1 MRRLKIGFYIVILSV
16 ITGCSSGDVWEG
28 LVFPD
33 RGNLLIHSSI
43 GHFKSLDK
51 CEAACQEMLNSKN
64 AIQKGY
70 YECGKNC
77 KSGLASLSGDCQETV
92 RGNYYK

>member
-1 MRRLKIGFYIVILSV
+1 MKIVKIGVCLMIVSAL
-16 ITGCSSGDVWEG
+16 TGCSSGDIWEG

-33 RGNLLIHSSI
+33 RGNLLIHISS
-43 GHFKSLDK
+43 GPFKSQEK
-51 CEAACQEMLNSKN
+51 CEAACLEILRSKN

-77 KSGLASLSGDCQETV
+77 KSGLASLNGDCEETV
-92 RGNYYK
+92 RGNYYR